1 MIQIENYEVVGW
13 EHAVR
18 GMRNPMNSWEK
29 SDSDCGWLF
38 GTNCC
43 SLGDN
48 DRKLMMRLR
57 NAGTD
62 HRKFMR
68 MIVVYADITAPL
80 YWVAEHD
87 TYKVGTVRNSCSFMH
102 KGVSKPFNI
111 KDFSVSD
118 ERIYEILSPLPKKH
132 YELKYA
138 YETDEYKT
146 YTTSNGR
153 EYKVYKNGKIV
164 SCAFSYTDNYGSGRT
179 RCFPEREV
187 KPSENSNGY
196 YELKL
201 GGRNGE
207 KWLLHRLV
215 AHVWLENKNNFYT
228 VNHIDG
234 DKGNNCI
241 ENLEWCTLEENI
253 RKGFADG
260 LYDSGRL
267 HASYIK
273 WKNGHVNIDPLK
285 KTCLIRDKENG
296 LTYGE
301 LSDKYELSKTQINNI
316 LCQKTS
322 VYNDLFLMCY
332 EYEKTI
338 GILNTLREEYLDS
351 KDDKIF
357 EQIRQMLPSGYN
369 VKYTWMANYEV
380 LANIYKSRKNHRLS
394 EWRDFCKWIETLP
407 YGELITGE
415 ENGNTE

>member
-1 MIQIENYEVVGW
+1 M
-13 EHAVR
+13 
-18 GMRNPMNSWEK
+18 K
-29 SDSDCGWLF
+29 
-38 GTNCC
+38 
-43 SLGDN
+43 
-48 DRKLMMRLR
+48 RLS

-68 MIVVYADITAPL
+68 MITVYCDITAPL

-118 ERIYEILSPLPKKH
+118 ERIYEILSPTPKKH
-132 YELKYA
+132 YELKYP
-138 YETDEYKT
+138 YETDEYKL

-153 EYKVYKNGKIV
+153 DYKVYKNGKVV

-179 RCFPEREV
+179 RNFAEREL
-187 KPSENSNGY
+187 KPSVTNFGY
-196 YELKL
+196 FELNI

-207 KWLLHRLV
+207 KWLLHRLI
-215 AHVWLENKNNFYT
+215 AHVWLENKDNLYT
-228 VNHIDG
+228 VKHIDG
-234 DKGNNCI
+234 DKGNNCV

-253 RKGFADG
+253 RKGFANG
-260 LYDSGRL
+260 LYDGNEL
-267 HASYIK
+267 HTSYIK
-273 WKNGHVNIDPLK
+273 WKNGHINIDPLK
-285 KTCLIRDKENG
+285 KVSLIKDKENG
-296 LTYGE
+296 LTYDD
-301 LSDKYELSKTQINNI
+301 LSEKYGLSKHQINNI
-316 LCQKTS
+316 LCQKS
-322 VYNDLFLMCY
+322 SMYNDLFIICY

-338 GILNTLREEYLDS
+338 DTLNMLREEYLDS

-394 EWRDFCKWIETLP
+394 EWHTFCDWIKTLP
-407 YGELITGE
+407 LSEIITNE
-415 ENGNTE
+415 A